1 MWNSYDMAG
10 KSKISIRAQVFF
22 ALMTIVIIMAAIF
35 SPYGFYTNVHS
46 IRKSVDECLLIAA
59 NGALEILPEDYHQR
73 LKRGEVSE
81 SEYAQI
87 QRKFCDFKDRIG
99 ITYVYAMLRDSDG
112 KVYFSAD
119 TDYKPMTLY
128 EEPTPDVIRAFETGK
143 IQVGQGEDPEFAIV
157 SRSVLIPV
165 RMRDGDTFVI
175 GADLSVSKVY
185 PIIMESLRNFMLL
198 LMLGVALVFIVTVK
212 LTRRISTPIAKL
224 ADFTKKLSDSDFSR
238 ELQMKDYVSDSIL
251 KAGEVQALA
260 SNISL
265 MRSKLEEY
273 IGNLEREAE
282 ARTMAESEL
291 EIAGKIQKS
300 FLPGGAFEAG
310 GIRASAA
317 IRPAKQAGGDFY
329 DFFTLSDGRLCFAI
343 GDVSGKGMPAAL
355 FMARAITLVR
365 AASKST
371 SKLSDIVAFI
381 NDILAS
387 GNDSCTFI
395 TFFICAY
402 DSKSGE
408 LEFVN
413 CGHNPPILKRSG
425 APAKYMELE
434 RNLVLGVFEKARF
447 KSQSINLGSGDTIL
461 LYTDGVSEAESA
473 DGSFYGEERLL
484 LFADKTKGTSSEIVE
499 SLMGEVLAFESGC
512 PQSDDITIIAIN
524 RIG

>member
-1 MWNSYDMAG
+1 MA
-10 KSKISIRAQVFF
+10 SRPKISIRAQVFF
-22 ALMTIVIIMAAIF
+22 ALMTIVLIMAAIF

-59 NGALEILPEDYHQR
+59 NGALEILPENYHQR

-81 SEYAQI
+81 SEYAEI
-87 QRKFCDFKDRIG
+87 QRKFCDFKERIG
-99 ITYVYAMLRDSDG
+99 ITYVYAMVRDSEG

-128 EEPTPDVIRAFETGK
+128 EEPTPDVIRAFDTGK

-157 SRSVLIPV
+157 SRSVLIPIK
-165 RMRDGDTFVI
+165 MRDGDMFVI
-175 GADLSVSKVY
+175 GADLSISKVY
-185 PIIMESLRNFMLL
+185 PIIMESLRNFTLL
-198 LMLGVALVFIVTVK
+198 FMLGIALVFIVTVK

-224 ADFTKKLSDSDFSR
+224 ADFTKKLSDSNFSR
-238 ELQMKDYVSDSIL
+238 NLQMQDYVPESIL

-260 SNISL
+260 SNVSL
-265 MRSKLEEY
+265 MRAKLEEY
-273 IGNLEREAE
+273 IENLEREVG
-282 ARTMAESEL
+282 ARNLAESEL

-300 FLPGGAFEAG
+300 FLPGGAF
-310 GIRASAA
+310 SAA
-317 IRPAKQAGGDFY
+317 GVQVSAEIRPAKQAGGDFY
-329 DFFTLSDGRLCFAI
+329 DFFNLSDGRVCVAI

-365 AASKST
+365 AATKSS
-371 SKLSDIVAFI
+371 SKLFEIVAFI

-402 DSKSGE
+402 DSASGE

-413 CGHNPPILKRSG
+413 CGHNPPILKRAG
-425 APAKYMELE
+425 EAVEYMRLK
-434 RNLVLGVFEKARF
+434 RNLVLGVFENARF
-447 KSQSINLGSGDTIL
+447 ESQSISLNPGDSIL

-484 LFADKTKGTSSEIVE
+484 QFVDKIQGSASEFVDK
-499 SLMGEVLAFESGC
+499 LMGEVQAFESAC
-512 PQSDDITIIAIN
+512 PQSDDITIVAIN
-524 RIG
+524 RVK